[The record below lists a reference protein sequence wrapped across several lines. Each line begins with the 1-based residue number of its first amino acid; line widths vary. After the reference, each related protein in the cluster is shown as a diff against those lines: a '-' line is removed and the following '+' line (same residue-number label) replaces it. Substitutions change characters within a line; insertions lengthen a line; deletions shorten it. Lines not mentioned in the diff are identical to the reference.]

1 MSGAPWSGGRRALL
15 GAATAALA
23 AGAAVLRPA
32 RGQGGGFSM
41 PAWLD
46 AWEAV
51 LRRHVDGQGRV
62 DFDGIAR
69 APGPL
74 PEVVR
79 GVAAADPWGRPG
91 SFAAPA
97 QRLSFLINAYNAL
110 AMHGIVER
118 GIPRSLGLL
127 GRLTFFTG
135 TTFNVG
141 GRAISLKS
149 LEDDV
154 IRPLGEERVH
164 FALNRMVRGC
174 PRLPE
179 EPFRPERLEAQLAAA
194 AREFCGSAYQ
204 VRPDPGNRTV
214 WLSQIFDFYTGDF
227 LAKTPDLIAYVNRWR
242 AEPLPT
248 DWAVRFFEYDWT
260 VNRQPGSGAAAERG
274 GAAAAAAR

>member
-1 MSGAPWSGGRRALL
+1 MSGARASGRRRALL
-15 GAATAALA
+15 GAAAV

-32 RGQGGGFSM
+32 RGQSGGFSL

-69 APGPL
+69 SPGQL

-97 QRLSFLINAYNAL
+97 ERLAFLLNAYNAL

-141 GRAISLKS
+141 GRSISLKS

-154 IRPLGEERVH
+154 IRPIGEERIH
-164 FALNRMVRGC
+164 FALNCMVRGC
-174 PRLPE
+174 PRLPR
-179 EPFRPERLEAQLAAA
+179 EPFRPERLESQLAAA
-194 AREFCGSAYQ
+194 AREFCGSAYH
-204 VRPDPGNRTV
+204 VRPDPANRAV
-214 WLSQIFDFYTGDF
+214 QLSQIFDFYTRDF
-227 LAKTPDLIAYVNRWR
+227 LAKAPNLVAYVNRWR
-242 AEPLPT
+242 AEPVPA
-248 DWAVRFFEYDWT
+248 DWTARFFEYDWT
-260 VNRQPGSGAAAERG
+260 VNRQPGPGAAERG
-274 GAAAAAAR
+274 GAAATTAAR